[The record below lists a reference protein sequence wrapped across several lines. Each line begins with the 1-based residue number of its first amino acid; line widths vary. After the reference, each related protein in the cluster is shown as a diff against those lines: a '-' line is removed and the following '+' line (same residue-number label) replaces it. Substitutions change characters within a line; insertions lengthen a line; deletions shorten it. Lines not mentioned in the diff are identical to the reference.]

1 MTGEG
6 TVCTETE
13 TEEGRGSGS
22 YVCGVVPG
30 DRGLQ
35 GEEVLCAEPGGP
47 LGRGPLEVWRGGG
60 RGRMDLK
67 LLPVVAPW
75 RHRVHSGMRELSVG
89 WTGEVVLRVWSC
101 TVLPYRVT
109 CLACRRAKWRAFGVW
124 YSGLR
129 ERRYRGFCYF
139 RMVIPGRQG
148 TDWQEIE

>member
-6 TVCTETE
+6 QSAETE

-35 GEEVLCAEPGGP
+35 GEEVLCAEPGGT

-67 LLPVVAPW
+67 LLPVVAPGRRQCAPWHARAASGADW
-75 RHRVHSGMRELSVG
+75 RGCAEGVG
-89 WTGEVVLRVWSC
+89 LYRAAVQLR
-101 TVLPYRVT
+101 
-109 CLACRRAKWRAFGVW
+109 ARRA
-124 YSGLR
+124 
-129 ERRYRGFCYF
+129 
-139 RMVIPGRQG
+139 GRQSGGPSEYG
-148 TDWQEIE
+148 TQA